1 MAKVEGKLVLPEGAK
16 DLYGAS
22 ESALNFPGPEPEVP
36 EADITAE
43 FDTDVLVLGGGHA
56 GLQCALAAAE
66 GGARV
71 AVIESKP
78 EERMTWL
85 GEQVAS
91 FNSEFLTKLGFGN
104 YDLDDII
111 DEYDR
116 CGAFRT
122 NHKVMARFVRNSG
135 EMLDH
140 LLSLIP
146 ADSDILDPD
155 QYNIHQAYGNP
166 SYPIVR
172 GGYRTWASTIE
183 FRGKVV
189 TTRDVN
195 YPVGKFSRLKDICA
209 IVLRRTQELGAQWY
223 FGHKLVKLTH
233 SDDGRV
239 DGAIVKSAS
248 GKLVRFRAAKGAV
261 LCTGNFDSTGLKAGI
276 WAGGHLDNTPMPPVQ
291 IRTSGDGARAFGQ
304 TAFLLLNAKG
314 NRFVNESVAYALP
327 AAMENQPGDFIT
339 MVTDA
344 NWLEQVRLAPVHHG
358 CPDFGRPEYIE
369 QVVEDMARVPGT
381 GKEGYGVRSCSFSER
396 EQLTMYAADTLEKLA
411 DLLGMTGKAKEN
423 WLASVER
430 YNAMCDRKHDEDFG
444 KDPITLLPVRK
455 APFYGCVTKL
465 PKRDWT
471 KRAPYLNDLGGLYT
485 DENMNVLD
493 ADLEPIPGLYAA
505 GNTLGGRFSVFYPTP
520 CGGSYIG
527 SAMTL
532 GRLIGKELAA
542 Q

>member
-66 GGARV
+66 GGA
-71 AVIESKP
+71 
-78 EERMTWL
+78 
-85 GEQVAS
+85 
-91 FNSEFLTKLGFGN
+91 
-104 YDLDDII
+104 
-111 DEYDR
+111 
-116 CGAFRT
+116 
-122 NHKVMARFVRNSG
+122 
-135 EMLDH
+135 
-140 LLSLIP
+140 
-146 ADSDILDPD
+146 
-155 QYNIHQAYGNP
+155 
-166 SYPIVR
+166 
-172 GGYRTWASTIE
+172 
-183 FRGKVV
+183 
-189 TTRDVN
+189 
-195 YPVGKFSRLKDICA
+195 
-209 IVLRRTQELGAQWY
+209 
-223 FGHKLVKLTH
+223 
-233 SDDGRV
+233 
-239 DGAIVKSAS
+239 IVKNTS
-248 GKLVRFRAAKGAV
+248 GNLVRFRAAKGAV
-261 LCTGNFDSTGLKAGI
+261 LCTGNFDSTGPKAGI

-369 QVVEDMARVPGT
+369 QVVEDMAHVPGT

-396 EQLTMYAADTLEKLA
+396 EQLTMYAADTLEELA
-411 DLLGMTGKAKEN
+411 DLLGMTGKDKEN

-455 APFYGCVTKL
+455 APFYSCVTKL

-471 KRAPYLNDLGGLYT
+471 KRVPYLNDLGGLYT

-493 ADLEPIPGLYAA
+493 ADLDPIPGLYAA

-542 Q
+542 H